1 MTKQQQQPKQPTHA
15 LTVPLCSQFSSALP
29 LFVLG
34 DKVVSRREFWQ
45 MVADRVAYLR
55 EKPTSQYALWTDNAP
70 VFLAWLLA
78 VVCVDKT
85 LILPPHQPF
94 LDALLSD
101 DNDIVLLDD
110 GISVAT
116 STLDS
121 DTLLQALS
129 LALAQTIDNKAI
141 IFYTS
146 GSTGTPKAIKR
157 TLGELIAESLTLLE
171 RFPVLQE
178 AMVYRSVSHQHLYGL
193 TFGLFVPLVGR
204 GVAYLTQMS
213 SPETLGNI
221 SQTGGQAHRVSVL
234 VSSPALLKRCA
245 GVFDFAVSV
254 IISAGGVLS
263 RTASVQYQADVIEIF
278 GSSETGVVAWRDGK
292 ADAPFSPFSDMNITL
307 SDTGTLVITSPRAND
322 NTPLITQD
330 QGELVG
336 AGFILQG
343 RSDRIIKLEEKRLSL
358 DAIEDALHSLADV
371 ADCHVLSVAHGE
383 RVFLSA
389 VVVLDDNAQ
398 HLLDTDGK
406 KMMVHRLKT
415 ALRQHLEPIA
425 LPKHWRFVRQIL
437 RNPQG
442 KIDKLQMT
450 ALFDNSTPHSTP
462 SPQADRY
469 PPKTLIRQ
477 SADSLSLSLEFVPS
491 LVCFQGHFDGFPIY
505 PGVGQVGFLVRF
517 CQDAWTDLAWCM
529 ALEQIKFSELIR
541 PHDRIMLSLERSA
554 HKVSFRLSKDDKAV
568 ATGRLVFALTAD
580 KGNMDNGM
588 DNTNSN
594 STNKDKS

>member
-1 MTKQQQQPKQPTHA
+1 M
-15 LTVPLCSQFSSALP
+15 P

-34 DKVVSRREFWQ
+34 DRVVSRGEFWQ
-45 MVADRVAYLR
+45 MVADRVAYLQR
-55 EKPTSQYALWTDNAP
+55 QTASQYALWTDNAP

-78 VVCVDKT
+78 VVCADKT

-101 DNDIVLLDD
+101 DSDIVRLDD
-110 GISVAT
+110 GISVAR
-116 STLDS
+116 SDLDS
-121 DTLLQALS
+121 DSLTRTLTHTL
-129 LALAQTIDNKAI
+129 DNKAI

-157 TLGELIAESLTLLE
+157 TLGELMAESLTLLE

-178 AMVYRSVSHQHLYGL
+178 ALVYRSVSHQHLYGL

-221 SQTGGQAHRVSVL
+221 RSAGAPTDSQAHRVSVL

-263 RTASVQYQADVIEIF
+263 RTVSVQYTADVIEIF

-307 SDTGTLVITSPRAND
+307 SDTGALVITSPRAND

-336 AGFILQG
+336 TGFILQG

-383 RVFLSA
+383 RAFLSA
-389 VVVLDDNAQ
+389 VVVLDDSAQ

-406 KMMVHRLKT
+406 KTMVHRLKT

-425 LPKHWRFVRQIL
+425 LPKHWRFVRQIP

-450 ALFDNSTPHSTP
+450 ALFDNSTHHSDNPTPTP

-491 LVCFQGHFDGFPIY
+491 LACFQGHFDGFPIY

-517 CQDAWTDLAWCM
+517 CQDAWADLAWCM
-529 ALEQIKFSELIR
+529 ALEQVKFSDLIR

-554 HKVSFRLSKDDKAV
+554 HKVSFRLSKDDKTV
-568 ATGRLVFALTAD
+568 ATGRLVFALTDD
-580 KGNMDNGM
+580 KGNMDNGT
-588 DNTNSN
+588 DNTN

>member
-1 MTKQQQQPKQPTHA
+1 MTKQQPKQQQPTHA
-15 LTVPLCSQFSSALP
+15 LTAPLCSQFSSALP

-55 EKPTSQYALWTDNAP
+55 EQTTSQYALWTDNAP

-78 VVCVDKT
+78 VACVDKT

-101 DNDIVLLDD
+101 DNDIVRLDD

-116 STLDS
+116 SALDS
-121 DTLLQALS
+121 DTLLHALS
-129 LALAQTIDNKAI
+129 TAHTVDNKAI

-146 GSTGTPKAIKR
+146 GSTGMPKAIKR

-178 AMVYRSVSHQHLYGL
+178 ALVYRSVSHQHLYGL
-193 TFGLFVPLVGR
+193 TFGLFVPLIGR
-204 GVAYLTQMS
+204 GVAHLVQMS

-245 GVFDFAVSV
+245 RVFDFAVSV

-263 RTASVQYQADVIEIF
+263 RTVSVQYKADVIEIF

-336 AGFILQG
+336 TGFILQG

-358 DAIEDALHSLADV
+358 DAIEDALQSLADV

-383 RVFLSA
+383 RAFLSA

-398 HLLDTDGK
+398 RLLDTDGK

-425 LPKHWRFVRQIL
+425 LPKHWRFVRQIP

-450 ALFDNSTPHSTP
+450 ALFDNNTPHSTPP

-469 PPKTLIRQ
+469 PPKTLIHQ

-491 LVCFQGHFDGFPIY
+491 LACFQGHFDGFPIY

-517 CQDAWTDLAWCM
+517 CQDAWADLAWCM

-541 PHDRIMLSLERSA
+541 PHDRIMLSLERNA

-568 ATGRLVFALTAD
+568 ATGRLVFALTDD
-580 KGNMDNGM
+580 KGNMDNDT
-588 DNTNSN
+588 DNTNKDN
-594 STNKDKS
+594 S

>member
-1 MTKQQQQPKQPTHA
+1 M
-15 LTVPLCSQFSSALP
+15 P

-34 DKVVSRREFWQ
+34 DRVVSRGEFWQ
-45 MVADRVAYLR
+45 MVADRVAYLQR
-55 EKPTSQYALWTDNAP
+55 QTASQYALWTDNAP

-78 VVCVDKT
+78 VVCADKT

-101 DNDIVLLDD
+101 DSDIVRLDD
-110 GISVAT
+110 GISVAR
-116 STLDS
+116 SDLDS
-121 DTLLQALS
+121 DSLTRTLTHTL
-129 LALAQTIDNKAI
+129 DNKAI

-157 TLGELIAESLTLLE
+157 TLGELMAESLTLLE

-178 AMVYRSVSHQHLYGL
+178 ALVYRSVSHQHLYGL

-221 SQTGGQAHRVSVL
+221 RSAGAPTDSQAHRVSVL

-263 RTASVQYQADVIEIF
+263 RTVSVQYTADVIEIF

-307 SDTGTLVITSPRAND
+307 SDTGALVITSPRAND

-336 AGFILQG
+336 TGFILQG

-383 RVFLSA
+383 RAFLSA
-389 VVVLDDNAQ
+389 VVVLDDSAQ

-406 KMMVHRLKT
+406 KTMVHRLKT

-425 LPKHWRFVRQIL
+425 LPKHWRFVRQIP

-450 ALFDNSTPHSTP
+450 ALFNNSTHHSIP
-462 SPQADRY
+462 SPQAERY
-469 PPKTLIRQ
+469 PSKTLIHQ

-491 LVCFQGHFDGFPIY
+491 LACFQGHFDGFPIY

-517 CQDAWTDLAWCM
+517 CQDAWADLAWCM
-529 ALEQIKFSELIR
+529 ALEQVKFSDLIR

-554 HKVSFRLSKDDKAV
+554 HKVSFRLSKDDKTV
-568 ATGRLVFALTAD
+568 ATGRLVFALTDD
-580 KGNMDNGM
+580 KGNMDNGT
-588 DNTNSN
+588 DNTN

>member
-1 MTKQQQQPKQPTHA
+1 MTKQQPKQQQPTHA
-15 LTVPLCSQFSSALP
+15 LTTPLCSQFSSALP

-34 DKVVSRREFWQ
+34 DRVVSRREFWQ
-45 MVADRVAYLR
+45 MVADRVAYLG
-55 EKPTSQYALWTDNAP
+55 EQTTSQYALWTDNAP

-94 LDALLSD
+94 LDALLND
-101 DNDIVLLDD
+101 DSDIVLLDD
-110 GISVAT
+110 SVSVARSDLDT
-116 STLDS
+116 DILTRTLTH
-121 DTLLQALS
+121 TL
-129 LALAQTIDNKAI
+129 DNKAI

-171 RFPVLQE
+171 YFPVLQE
-178 AMVYRSVSHQHLYGL
+178 AMVYRSVNHQHLYGL

-204 GVAYLTQMS
+204 GVAHLLQMS

-263 RTASVQYQADVIEIF
+263 RTVSVQYKADVIEIF

-292 ADAPFSPFSDMNITL
+292 VDTPFSPFSDMNIAL
-307 SDTGTLVITSPRAND
+307 SDAGTLIITSPRAND

-336 AGFILQG
+336 TGFILQG

-358 DAIEDALHSLADV
+358 DAIEDTLQSLADV

-383 RVFLSA
+383 RAFLSA
-389 VVVLDDNAQ
+389 VVVLDDNAW

-406 KMMVHRLKT
+406 KAVVHNLKT

-425 LPKHWRFVRQIL
+425 LPKHWRFVRQIP

-450 ALFDNSTPHSTP
+450 ALFDNSTHHSDNPTPTP

-491 LVCFQGHFDGFPIY
+491 LACFQGHFDGFPIY

-517 CQDAWTDLAWCM
+517 CQDAWADLAWCM
-529 ALEQIKFSELIR
+529 ALEQVKFSDLIR

-554 HKVSFRLSKDDKAV
+554 HKVSFRLSKDDKTV
-568 ATGRLVFALTAD
+568 ATGRLVFALTDD
-580 KGNMDNGM
+580 KGNMDNGT
-588 DNTNSN
+588 DNTN

>member
-1 MTKQQQQPKQPTHA
+1 MTKQQPKQQQPTHA
-15 LTVPLCSQFSSALP
+15 LTAPLCSQFSSPLP

-55 EKPTSQYALWTDNAP
+55 EQTTSQYALWTDNAP

-94 LDALLSD
+94 LDALLN
-101 DNDIVLLDD
+101 DNNDVALLDD

-116 STLDS
+116 SALDTDILTRTLTH
-121 DTLLQALS
+121 TL
-129 LALAQTIDNKAI
+129 DNKAI

-171 RFPVLQE
+171 YFPILQE
-178 AMVYRSVSHQHLYGL
+178 ALVYRSVSHQHLYGL
-193 TFGLFVPLVGR
+193 SFGLFVPLVGR

-213 SPETLGNI
+213 SPETLDNI
-221 SQTGGQAHRVSVL
+221 RSTDAPTDSQAHRVSVL
-234 VSSPALLKRCA
+234 ISSPALLKRCA

-263 RTASVQYQADVIEIF
+263 RTVGVQYGADVIEIF

-307 SDTGTLVITSPRAND
+307 SDTGALVITSPRAND

-358 DAIEDALHSLADV
+358 DAIEDALQSLADV
-371 ADCHVLSVAHGE
+371 ADCHVLSVVHGE
-383 RVFLSA
+383 RAFLSA

-425 LPKHWRFVRQIL
+425 LPKHWRFVRQIP

-450 ALFDNSTPHSTP
+450 ALFDNNTPHSTP
-462 SPQADRY
+462 PSPDTDRY

-491 LVCFQGHFDGFPIY
+491 LACFQGHFDGFPIY

-529 ALEQIKFSELIR
+529 ALEQVKFSELIR

-554 HKVSFRLSKDDKAV
+554 HKVSFRLSKDDKTV
-568 ATGRLVFALTAD
+568 ATGRLVFALTDD

-588 DNTNSN
+588 DNTN
-594 STNKDKS
+594 KDKS